1 MSLSKSQDI
10 TTVVSTIQKYILGVL
25 VIALPVSILP
35 FPWDYS
41 EKGMT
46 LVLLAF
52 TTLLFGLE
60 FFKIIWTG
68 KFFSLHRE
76 IDFIIFG
83 LLIVLILATIFAGD
97 TNLSLYGY
105 NYRLSSGLLGLASVI
120 LVTFLIRSFIISSK
134 DVITLINMFLIGS
147 ILTSVVSIVLLFGG
161 NIFELVPKI
170 ANLGITGLPITGSFV
185 AMCVYN
191 AVALLLAYTTLYIYG
206 ENSDTDFSWFSIVA
220 ILVNIVSLILC
231 SVNLTAFY
239 VVILLVAVWVFSL
252 IAIFFKD
259 KKTKPKNKIISLI
272 LPFVILIFS
281 VLMRIEGVR
290 NFIFGDSNIISS
302 LDLSIDFSWQVV
314 SRVLTNSLKNGIFGL
329 GLDSFGVAFTAFKPV
344 DLVNIN
350 LLTATNEVLTFLSN
364 AGFLWL
370 VLWLMLGWYIF
381 KNLIQDIK
389 EYEDRKKIL
398 TLLDILQVFL
408 YLTSFLT
415 SYTVL
420 IRFLFFLSISLSI
433 IVRNLLDRE
442 NVNNVILKIWSI
454 DAGPGKKEESSLTAI
469 FMTVIVVVLMSL
481 GLLKIGSTVI
491 SSLYLLRAESYIGS
505 ESEKLGDRDPT
516 LEEQEKIVDNLY
528 RWYEIALR
536 YDKNN
541 PVTNRKFSNVSIDKL
556 SVLMQK
562 YGEMEEEDEGV
573 LNDIVNLRS
582 QAFEYSRQAINL
594 SPSLYSNYDSRVDVY
609 LAVINLGYTE
619 YIRDAISVINEAIS
633 MNPYDYEN
641 YYNRA
646 QLYYLLQNYDLAL
659 ESSNYALTVKGDYI
673 PALILSANIN
683 GINGKKEIQ
692 ISYLEAAKTILE
704 KNDLEDSELYNDLV
718 EQIERLESELSN
730 ENSNE
735 DVPETEQ

>member
-10 TTVVSTIQKYILGVL
+10 TNVVSTIQKYILGIL
-25 VIALPVSILP
+25 VIVLPVSILP

-52 TTLLFGLE
+52 TIFLFGLE
-60 FFKIIWTG
+60 IFKIIWTG

-83 LLIVLILATIFAGD
+83 LLIALVLTTIFAGD

-105 NYRLSSGLLGLASVI
+105 NYRLSSGLLGLTSVI
-120 LVTFLIRSFIISSK
+120 LLTFLIRSFIISSK
-134 DVITLINMFLIGS
+134 DVITLINMFLVGS
-147 ILTSVVSIVLLFGG
+147 ILASVVTIVLLFGG

-170 ANLGITGLPITGSFV
+170 GNLGVTGLPITGSFV

-191 AVALLLAYTTLYIYG
+191 SVALFLAYVTLHMYD
-206 ENSDTDFSWFSIVA
+206 ENSDIDSSWFSVVA
-220 ILVNIVSLILC
+220 ILVNIFSLILC
-231 SVNLTAFY
+231 SVNITAFY
-239 VVILLVAVWVFSL
+239 TVMLLVGVWIFSL

-259 KKTKPKNKIISLI
+259 KKTKPRSKIISLI

-290 NFIFGDSNIISS
+290 NLIFGDSNIISP
-302 LDLSIDFSWQVV
+302 LNLSVDFSWQIV
-314 SRVLTNSLKNGIFGL
+314 SQVLTNSLKNGIFGL

-381 KNLIQDIK
+381 RNLVKDIR
-389 EYEDRKKIL
+389 EYEDRKKML
-398 TLLDILQVFL
+398 ALLDILQAFL
-408 YLTSFLT
+408 YLTSFVT
-415 SYTVL
+415 TYTVL
-420 IRFLFFLSISLSI
+420 IRFLFFLSISLSV

-442 NVNNVILKIWSI
+442 SVNNVILKIWSI
-454 DAGPGKKEESSLTAI
+454 DAGPSKKEENSLTAI
-469 FMTVIVVVLMSL
+469 FMTVIVVVLMGL

-516 LEEQEKIVDNLY
+516 LEEQEKIVNSLY

-536 YDKNN
+536 YDQNN
-541 PVTNRKFSNVSIDKL
+541 PLTNRKFSNVSVDKL
-556 SVLMQK
+556 SVLMEK
-562 YGEMEEEDEGV
+562 YGEMEKVDESV

-646 QLYYLLQNYDLAL
+646 QLYYLLQEYDLAL
-659 ESSNYALTVKGDYI
+659 ESSNYALTVKGNYI
-673 PALILSANIN
+673 PALILSANVN
-683 GINGKKEIQ
+683 GIKGKTEIQ
-692 ISYLEAAKTILE
+692 LSYLEAAKTILE
-704 KNDLEDSELYNDLV
+704 DNDLEDSELYNDLV
-718 EQIERLESELSN
+718 EQIERLESEISN